1 MVDFDALKD
10 KAEGLVGEHA
20 DEVKQGIDKA
30 GDFVAGKFGH
40 GDQVQGVQSTLSG
53 LVDKIAREPAGVP
66 RTRHSRF
73 LTVAG
78 VAARTAWRRQAMQGT
93 TPAVAAAPGKSAGQR
108 GDGGADPLG

>member
-1 MVDFDALKD
+1 VVDFDALKN

-53 LVDKIAREPAGVP
+53 LVDKIAREHGGSPADP
-66 RTRHSRF
+66 
-73 LTVAG
+73 A
-78 VAARTAWRRQAMQGT
+78 
-93 TPAVAAAPGKSAGQR
+93 TPAS
-108 GDGGADPLG
+108 